1 MSKPVKKGGPAPAAV
16 AAGPAPGGAGGVRST
31 VVHPLVLLA
40 VVDHYARVAEGT
52 TRRVMGVLL
61 GHVTAEGESS
71 GVRFGGASDGRLGR
85 GVRRD
90 QLLCA

>member
-1 MSKPVKKGGPAPAAV
+1 MSKPAKKSAV
-16 AAGPAPGGAGGVRST
+16 AAPSGAAPGGVGGVHST

-61 GHVTAEGESS
+61 GHVTADGEWRRRCVLGGVAHGKS
-71 GVRFGGASDGRLGR
+71 GRS
-85 GVRRD
+85 VRRD

>member
-1 MSKPVKKGGPAPAAV
+1 MSKPAKKGSVAA
-16 AAGPAPGGAGGVRST
+16 AAGPASGAAGGVHST

-61 GHVTAEGESS
+61 GHVTPEGES
-71 GVRFGGASDGRLGR
+71 R
-85 GVRRD
+85 
-90 QLLCA
+90 LLCWWRR

>member
-1 MSKPVKKGGPAPAAV
+1 MSKAEKKEGSATATTTAAAAAV
-16 AAGPAPGGAGGVRST
+16 GGVHST

-61 GHVTAEGESS
+61 GHVTPEG
-71 GVRFGGASDGRLGR
+71 A
-85 GVRRD
+85 
-90 QLLCA
+90 